1 MENNIVIR
9 NLQEKDIDDLV
20 EIEELCFKTPWT
32 KHSLQKELKNKLARY
47 KVIEKD
53 SKIVA
58 YAGIWFVVDEG
69 HITNVAVHPDHR
81 GLGHGNQII
90 EALIDECAKSNI
102 ISMTLEVR
110 KSNDTA
116 IKLYKK
122 YGFKLSGIRPGYYT
136 DTQED
141 ALIMWKD
148 IEKGEEI

>member
-1 MENNIVIR
+1 MENSIIIR

-20 EIEELCFKTPWT
+20 EIEELCFHTPWT
-32 KHSLQKELKNKLARY
+32 KNSLKQELKNKLARY
-47 KVIEKD
+47 KVIEKN

-69 HITNVAVHPDHR
+69 HITNVAVHPEQR
-81 GLGHGNQII
+81 GLGYGNQVI
-90 EALIDECAKSNI
+90 EALIDECANSNI

-110 KSNDTA
+110 KSNETA

-148 IEKGEEI
+148 IEKGEKI

>member
-9 NLQEKDIDDLV
+9 DLEEKDIDDLV
-20 EIEELCFKTPWT
+20 EIEELCFKSPWT
-32 KHSLQKELKNKLARY
+32 KNSLQKELKNKLARY
-47 KVIEKD
+47 KVIQKN
-53 SKIVA
+53 SRIVA
-58 YAGIWFVVDEG
+58 YAGIWLIVDEG

-81 GLGHGNQII
+81 GLGYGNKIV
-90 EALIDECAKSNI
+90 EALIHECRENNVV
-102 ISMTLEVR
+102 SMTLEVR

-116 IKLYKK
+116 IGLYKK

-148 IEKGEEI
+148 IEKGE

>member
-1 MENNIVIR
+1 MENSIIIR
-9 NLQEKDIDDLV
+9 NLQEKDINDLV
-20 EIEELCFKTPWT
+20 EIEELCFHTPWT
-32 KHSLQKELKNKLARY
+32 KNSLKQELKNKLARY

-69 HITNVAVHPDHR
+69 HITNVAVHPEHR
-81 GLGHGNQII
+81 GLGYGNQVI
-90 EALIDECAKSNI
+90 EALIDECANSNI

-110 KSNDTA
+110 KSNETA

-148 IEKGEEI
+148 IEKGEKI

>member
-1 MENNIVIR
+1 MENSIIIR

-20 EIEELCFKTPWT
+20 EIEELCFHTPWT
-32 KHSLQKELKNKLARY
+32 KNSLKQELKNKLARY
-47 KVIEKD
+47 KVIEKN

-69 HITNVAVHPDHR
+69 HITNVAVHPEQR
-81 GLGHGNQII
+81 GLGYGNKVI
-90 EALIDECAKSNI
+90 EALIDECANSNI

-110 KSNDTA
+110 KSNETA

-148 IEKGEEI
+148 IEKGEKI